1 MQLKLEVGR
10 LLEQQGLVSEDDGLL
25 HEVLLDE

>member
-10 LLEQQGLVSEDDGLL
+10 LLEQQDLVSEDDGLL